1 MFLIDPQNKYYVVS
15 MLLEGINGIC
25 AFFKLL

>member
-1 MFLIDPQNKYYVVS
+1 MFLLDAQNKYYVVC
-15 MLLEGINGIC
+15 MLLEGINEIC

>member
-1 MFLIDPQNKYYVVS
+1 MFLLDPQNKYYVVS
-15 MLLEGINGIC
+15 MVLEGINKIC